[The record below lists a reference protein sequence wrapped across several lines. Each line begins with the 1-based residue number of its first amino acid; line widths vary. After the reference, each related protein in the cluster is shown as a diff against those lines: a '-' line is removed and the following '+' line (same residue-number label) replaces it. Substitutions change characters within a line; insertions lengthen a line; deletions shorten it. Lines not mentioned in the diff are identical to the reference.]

1 MVKGGRKSFNQTNTS
16 DTPPPHHY
24 DEYEMGFVLPQRQL
38 SEPITSRHGQE
49 EELSDHE
56 EGAVNMTFPTVSRR
70 YSLRDADD
78 TDRAQAEKSRLST
91 PSSWS
96 SVQYYLSPASQKDL
110 QHSRDEP
117 LNATLAEIREARS
130 ELRLLAETVRS
141 LKHTTPPA
149 IMHSQSKTLDP
160 RKSDRLPAASI
171 DHGFRPPPPC
181 EELIPDMQADEY
193 DDTDWP
199 DPPPWPETGDPQPQY
214 ASNESIVDLLDKM
227 LSELQVQQAA
237 VSKNTT
243 IIAHTHSPPII
254 KHAHPTA
261 KTSKMIPDHSSLK
274 QH

>member
-1 MVKGGRKSFNQTNTS
+1 MDERASTRPIRQIH
-16 DTPPPHHY
+16 PPRHY

-38 SEPITSRHGQE
+38 SEPITSRHGHE
-49 EELSDHE
+49 EELSDRE
-56 EGAVNMTFPTVSRR
+56 EGAVNMTFPAVSRR

-96 SVQYYLSPASQKDL
+96 SVQYHLSPASQKDL

-141 LKHTTPPA
+141 LKRTTPPA
-149 IMHSQSKTLDP
+149 IMHSQSKTLDS
-160 RKSDRLPAASI
+160 RKSDRLLAASV

-214 ASNESIVDLLDKM
+214 ASNEPIVDLLDKM
-227 LSELQVQQAA
+227 MDVFCATELIQPDSV
-237 VSKNTT
+237 VIKPGETLT
-243 IIAHTHSPPII
+243 IPCKVPGASITDSSSHYA
-254 KHAHPTA
+254 TA
-261 KTSKMIPDHSSLK
+261 
-274 QH
+274 